1 MIYTRRVVVSGCSRQ
16 RAVETYIRVKGQLFD
31 DFDLPQVMHSV
42 PNVLC
47 VGPNAFDGH
56 VDTADRVEG
65 SSDDAKGATAHDS
78 SLIEVVPYIYS
89 ECVACDFERLNE
101 WIHWKTEAW
110 IGVHI
115 QVMNALYSLFDL
127 FNMLPF
133 ETICV
138 STNFAA
144 QFLVIR
150 LGNDTSSRAK
160 SNLVGFSR
168 IWEATVFPRTAL
180 LSDRFALDSG

>member
-1 MIYTRRVVVSGCSRQ
+1 
-16 RAVETYIRVKGQLFD
+16 
-31 DFDLPQVMHSV
+31 MHSV
-42 PNVLC
+42 PNILSA
-47 VGPNAFDGH
+47 GPNAFDGNI
-56 VDTADRVEG
+56 DTADRVEG
-65 SSDDAKGATAHDS
+65 SSDDAKGAAAHDS

-115 QVMNALYSLFDL
+115 QMMMNDLYLLMALLY
-127 FNMLPF
+127 MLPF

-144 QFLVIR
+144 QFLAIR
-150 LGNDTSSRAK
+150 LA
-160 SNLVGFSR
+160 
-168 IWEATVFPRTAL
+168 
-180 LSDRFALDSG
+180 